1 MIAAK
6 IRSRTFSRLKVAGNS
21 VYDGQNRNIG
31 KVKDLVLDRDGRIA
45 VVVVD
50 VGSFLGV
57 GGKYVGINI
66 GDIKTNANPTEPAW
80 AGLVR
85 EKARARMRRQLSPAR
100 SCACRR
106 PHFGRGCARSLSGL
120 DPLRDRI
127 TVLCAH
133 GRLTGVPQ
141 VTILGTSV
149 DGLPVGLT
157 ILGARGKDA
166 ALVAV
171 TRMLASV

>member
-1 MIAAK
+1 VLGGMIP
-6 IRSRTFSRLKVAGNS
+6 SR
-21 VYDGQNRNIG
+21 
-31 KVKDLVLDRDGRIA
+31 
-45 VVVVD
+45 
-50 VGSFLGV
+50 
-57 GGKYVGINI
+57 
-66 GDIKTNANPTEPAW
+66 EPAW

-85 EKARARMRRQLSPAR
+85 EKARARMQWLLSPAR

-106 PHFGRGCARSLSGL
+106 PPFFRAPLRAQSLSGL

-133 GRLTGVPQ
+133 GPLAGVPQ

-171 TRMLASV
+171 ARVLASV